1 MKVNIDVEAE
11 FQKFRKV
18 SEELDQMAKEI
29 DSDYKALD
37 EALNEAD
44 EIKLL
49 EKRLKE
55 NLSVA
60 DAEKIK
66 QEIAERSDKIE
77 SLLETIKPVE

>member
-55 NLSVA
+55 NPSVA

>member
-37 EALNEAD
+37 EALNETD

-55 NLSVA
+55 NPSVD

-77 SLLETIKPVE
+77 SLLETIKSVE